1 MSTFNSSERLSDKT
15 ILITGGTGDVGQALT
30 SHLSRI
36 GANIAILDKNAE
48 KGARLVDEVTSFR
61 EINDSNGRAAY
72 FEVNLTEPDKVK
84 EAVSQAAQTFGGID
98 VLVCGLCTS
107 KISYIHEPNYLAEF
121 ERLID
126 INLKSAVY
134 TTQNVIPFMRGRR
147 RGKII
152 FLIPDLVRWGSEGE
166 SLTSVTR
173 GGLIYYAR
181 ALARELA
188 PTNISVNCVAMGPT
202 EDYLLARDPAAESI
216 KVAEEKLTLSMPMA
230 RMIKPDEIARAIT
243 FLASSQSDAVT
254 GQTWAVNGGLTMF

>member
-1 MSTFNSSERLSDKT
+1 MSSKSGERLSDKT
-15 ILITGGTGDVGQALT
+15 VLITGGTSDVGRALT
-30 SHLSRI
+30 IHLSEI
-36 GANIAILDKNAE
+36 GANIAILDKNPE
-48 KGARLVDEVTSFR
+48 KGQRLVDEISSYR
-61 EINDSNGRAAY
+61 EIRDSHGRAAY
-72 FEVNLTEPDKVK
+72 FEVNLTETPKVK
-84 EAVSQAAQTFGGID
+84 EAVSKAAETFGGID
-98 VLVCGLCTS
+98 VLIAGLYTS
-107 KISYIHEPNYLAEF
+107 KLSQIHEDDYLNEF

-126 INLKSAVY
+126 INLRSAVY

-152 FLIPDLVRWGSEGE
+152 FLIPDLVRWGSEKE

-188 PTNISVNCVAMGPT
+188 PLNIAVNCVAMGPT
-202 EDYLLARDPAAESI
+202 EDYLLARDPSASSI
-216 KVAEEKLTLSMPMA
+216 KEAEEKLLSSMPMA
-230 RMIKPDEIARAIT
+230 RMIRADEIARTIT